1 MKEIQVTIKYTL
13 LLNKYINILRSILL
27 LALKYDITCLAQ
39 SFNFKSI
46 LRNICTWNYVNL
58 LNQSSLMVFCK
69 YLLIFSLVNYVL
81 FSFFYICLNEGWSTW
96 YLHNLK
102 MLLEIVIWQDSHTS
116 WTNFNFFLLSLNMFS
131 ESSLFYTVPG
141 AFLEERYMFAY
152 ILFNL
157 CSAKFWKVTD
167 YMEKLI

>member
-13 LLNKYINILRSILL
+13 LLNKYINIFRSILL

-96 YLHNLK
+96 YLHNL
-102 MLLEIVIWQDSHTS
+102 LGQTSIFSCYLWICSVNPVCFTQCLEH
-116 WTNFNFFLLSLNMFS
+116 
-131 ESSLFYTVPG
+131 
-141 AFLEERYMFAY
+141 
-152 ILFNL
+152 
-157 CSAKFWKVTD
+157 FWKKDTCLHTF
-167 YMEKLI
+167 YLIYVQQSFER